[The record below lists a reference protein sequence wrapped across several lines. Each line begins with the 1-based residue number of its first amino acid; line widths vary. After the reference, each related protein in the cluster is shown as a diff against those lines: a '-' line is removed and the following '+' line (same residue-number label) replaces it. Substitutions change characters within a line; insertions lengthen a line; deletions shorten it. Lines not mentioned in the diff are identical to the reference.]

1 MNDIEF
7 KIGKFIKRSK
17 EDKVKIFFYGNFD
30 DNSYVKE
37 IYDD

>member
-1 MNDIEF
+1 MILSL

-17 EDKVKIFFYGNFD
+17 EDKVEIFFYGNFI
-30 DNSYVKE
+30 DNSYVIE

>member
-1 MNDIEF
+1 MILSL

-17 EDKVKIFFYGNFD
+17 VEIFFYGNFI
-30 DNSYVKE
+30 DNSYVIE